1 MHRRYLA
8 AVASGADAQRPGY
21 KEILFMKK
29 KIYPGLKKILFPVQ
43 KAREFMETSGP
54 ARVMFGRASATAA
67 GERGQDLVDF
77 LKQVSFFRDLAHG
90 DLKRLARIVHE
101 RVYRDGE
108 IIYEQG
114 TPGAALY
121 LLRGGTV
128 EIVRKKRNG
137 EEVPLVMLEPPASFE
152 EFAALGEEVVHWG
165 SARARGPVSLVAIG
179 RSDLDALSRNFPS
192 LANKILMKLAQI
204 IAVQLRMLLEA
215 EYFNEE
221 SEP

>member
-1 MHRRYLA
+1 M
-8 AVASGADAQRPGY
+8 Q
-21 KEILFMKK
+21 KK
-29 KIYPGLKKILFPVQ
+29 FPGLKKVLFPLQ
-43 KAREFMETSGP
+43 KARDFLDTSGP
-54 ARVMFGRASATAA
+54 ARVMFGRASETVT
-67 GERGQDLVDF
+67 GERGQDIVDF
-77 LKQVSFFRDLAHG
+77 LKQVSFFKDLAHG

-108 IIYEQG
+108 TIFEQG

-152 EFAALGEEVVHWG
+152 EYAAVGAEVIHWG
-165 SARARGPVSLVAIG
+165 LARARGPVSLVAIG
-179 RSDLDALSRNFPS
+179 RSDLDSLSRTFPS
-192 LANKILMKLAQI
+192 LANKILKLAEI
-204 IAVQLRMLLEA
+204 IAVQLQMLLEA

-221 SEP
+221 SEQ

>member
-1 MHRRYLA
+1 
-8 AVASGADAQRPGY
+8 
-21 KEILFMKK
+21 MKK
-29 KIYPGLKKILFPVQ
+29 QFYPGLKKILFPLQ
-43 KAREFMETSGP
+43 KARDFMDTSGP
-54 ARVMFGRASATAA
+54 ARVMYGSSPESMA

-77 LKQVSFFRDLAHG
+77 LKQVSLFRDLTHG
-90 DLKRLARIVHE
+90 DLRRLTRIVHE

-108 IIYEQG
+108 IIFEQG

-128 EIVRKKRNG
+128 EMARKKRNG

-152 EFAALGEEVVHWG
+152 EFAAVGGEVVHWG

-179 RSDLDALSRNFPS
+179 RSDMDGLGRNFPP
-192 LANKILMKLAQI
+192 LANKIIMKLAQI
-204 IAVQLRMLLEA
+204 IAMQLQMLLEA

-221 SEP
+221 GEQ